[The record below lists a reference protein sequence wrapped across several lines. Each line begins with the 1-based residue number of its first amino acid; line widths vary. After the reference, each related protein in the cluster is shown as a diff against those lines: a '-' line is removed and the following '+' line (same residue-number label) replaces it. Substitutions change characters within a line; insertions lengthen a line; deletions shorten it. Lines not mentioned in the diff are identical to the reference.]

1 MKDEYDF
8 SKAVR
13 GKFFRKD
20 AALKIP
26 VYLEPEVR
34 RFLTERA
41 KAKGVEVGD
50 LVNDLLKRD
59 IELIEAAS

>member
-13 GKFFRKD
+13 GKFFRND
-20 AALKIP
+20 AELKIP

-34 RFLTERA
+34 RFLSERA
-41 KAKGVEVGD
+41 KAKGIEVGD

-59 IELIEAAS
+59 IEMIEAAS